1 MGCYSLKPLNIQSV
15 GWKYAEDI
23 YLEGMLA
30 EEWSYFIVKLN
41 TNFIKLVEEVDDS
54 LCWSQNLA
62 IRVFIAKL
70 GYKVQDEVEFVH
82 YIVLV
87 RNYLE
92 ACKYV
97 KSKILLW
104 IALSN
109 KLLTW
114 DNGLE
119 CGWTNPNKCFFR

>member
-1 MGCYSLKPLNIQSV
+1 M
-15 GWKYAEDI
+15 
-23 YLEGMLA
+23 A

-54 LCWSQNLA
+54 LRWSQNLE

-70 GYKVQDEVEFVH
+70 GYKVQDEFEFVH

-92 ACKYV
+92 ASKYV

-119 CGWTNPNKCFFR
+119 CGWTNPNKCSLGKSNVEIVHHLFISFPFIA